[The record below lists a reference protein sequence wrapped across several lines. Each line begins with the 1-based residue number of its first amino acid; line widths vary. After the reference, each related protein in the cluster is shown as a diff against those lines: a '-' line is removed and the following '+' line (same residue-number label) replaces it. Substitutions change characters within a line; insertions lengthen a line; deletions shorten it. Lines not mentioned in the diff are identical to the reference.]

1 MKRKIRITENDLH
14 RIVENAV
21 YQVLAEQNNRVD
33 EGWKGLAMAGMM
45 GAASLFGGQKA
56 NAQNVAPQDTIQ
68 TTQTQQPQAQNQKT
82 SFTMQELQQMFP
94 QAYKDKDKNPKVWQK
109 NQTKYVGNLPN
120 GKTSLVGKI
129 AASHGQN
136 PWQALVDRYVST
148 FELSDFDI

>member
-1 MKRKIRITENDLH
+1 MKDNKINLIIREEIYRTL
-14 RIVENAV
+14 
-21 YQVLAEQNNRVD
+21 YKKNNRVD
-33 EGWKGLAMAGMM
+33 ENWKGMAMAGMM
-45 GAASLFGGQKA
+45 GAASLFGGQKS
-56 NAQNVAPQDTIQ
+56 NAQNVTPQDTIQ